1 MRRARTS
8 DVRAMKALIDG
19 YAGKVLL
26 AKPLVTLYEAVQEFW
41 VAEEDGEL
49 LGCGALHVM
58 WEDLAEIR
66 SVAVSPAALGRGV
79 GHRIVAQLIA
89 TAKELELARTEL
101 KEEAAKAGK
110 GAGMLGGAGV
120 AGLLALI
127 LGSFALAY
135 LLDNWMP
142 VELAFL
148 IVTILWAIVGAVLAA
163 RGRKELKTANPQLPE
178 TQQTLKEDAAWA
190 RAQKN

>member
-1 MRRARTS
+1 MSGATGMDPTPTPTAAAAS
-8 DVRAMKALIDG
+8 DNRSLGEIVSDIGTDLTT
-19 YAGKVLL
+19 
-26 AKPLVTLYEAVQEFW
+26 LVK
-41 VAEEDGEL
+41 
-49 LGCGALHVM
+49 
-58 WEDLAEIR
+58 
-66 SVAVSPAALGRGV
+66 
-79 GHRIVAQLIA
+79 
-89 TAKELELARTEL
+89 KELELARTEL

-148 IVTILWAIVGAVLAA
+148 ILTVLWAIVGAVLAA
-163 RGRKELKTANPQLPE
+163 RGRKELKNANPQLPE
-178 TQQTLKEDAAWA
+178 TQQTLKEDAAWV
-190 RAQKN
+190 RAQKS

>member
-1 MRRARTS
+1 MTTPSGVDPIGTTEADPSGAHIAPARGSEESRSLGEIVGDISNDLTT
-8 DVRAMKALIDG
+8 
-19 YAGKVLL
+19 
-26 AKPLVTLYEAVQEFW
+26 LVK
-41 VAEEDGEL
+41 
-49 LGCGALHVM
+49 
-58 WEDLAEIR
+58 
-66 SVAVSPAALGRGV
+66 
-79 GHRIVAQLIA
+79 
-89 TAKELELARTEL
+89 KELELARTEL
-101 KEEAAKAGK
+101 KQEAAKAGK

-127 LGSFALAY
+127 LASFALSY

-148 IVTILWAIVGAVLAA
+148 ITTVLWGIVGAVLAA
-163 RGRKELKTANPQLPE
+163 RGRAELKKSNPQLPE

>member
-1 MRRARTS
+1 MSGATEFDPVPGTVEPTAVSQPSGTGDDRSLGQIVGDIAADLSTL
-8 DVRAMKALIDG
+8 VKQELA
-19 YAGKVLL
+19 L
-26 AKPLVTLYEAVQEFW
+26 AK
-41 VAEEDGEL
+41 
-49 LGCGALHVM
+49 
-58 WEDLAEIR
+58 
-66 SVAVSPAALGRGV
+66 
-79 GHRIVAQLIA
+79 
-89 TAKELELARTEL
+89 TEL
-101 KEEAAKAGK
+101 KEEAGKAGK

-127 LGSFALAY
+127 LASFALAY

-148 IVTILWAIVGAVLAA
+148 IVTLLWAIVAAALAA
-163 RGRKELKTANPQLPE
+163 KGRKELKNANPQLPE